1 MIFLL
6 MIYSNYY
13 VKKEKIK
20 IIIML
25 KKKNKSNFVCRKI
38 NKYCNLIFY
47 DYSNINYIDIYY

>member
-25 KKKNKSNFVCRKI
+25 KKKIKVILFVEK
-38 NKYCNLIFY
+38 
-47 DYSNINYIDIYY
+47 

>member
-13 VKKEKIK
+13 VKKEEIK

-25 KKKNKSNFVCRKI
+25 KKKIKVILFVEK
-38 NKYCNLIFY
+38 
-47 DYSNINYIDIYY
+47 